1 MTDTSQGIYVTSEQ
15 AYKIGKPSGFGVRLE
30 DPILVTEKG
39 GVPLSGRRAVSPY
52 EP

>member
-1 MTDTSQGIYVTSEQ
+1 MTSEQ
-15 AYKIGKPSGFGVRLE
+15 AYKIGKEIGFGVRLE

-39 GVPLSGRRAVSPY
+39 GVPLTGRRAKSPY